1 MDELPQITHP
11 YASAYAYPRAAP
23 PAPSG
28 SFSASASA
36 LSSIRPPSRPP
47 SPSPT
52 ADEDTFKARRSTWLA
67 APAQYSCRVVHPCTP
82 PAAVSYFGFPFFA
95 LEEHALLGVLHEA
108 GHPSTHPRLP
118 LYVDDG
124 EDCLLLCRDAA
135 GEIGWALASFL
146 APLAAD

>member
-1 MDELPQITHP
+1 MDDQAQHFQGHNSF
-11 YASAYAYPRAAP
+11 ASPRPAP
-23 PAPSG
+23 P
-28 SFSASASA
+28 
-36 LSSIRPPSRPP
+36 PPFATSPRTHSRPP

-52 ADEDTFKARRSTWLA
+52 ADVEDFKARRSTWLA
-67 APAQYSCRVVHPCTP
+67 APAQYTCRVVHPCTP
-82 PAAVSYFGFPFFA
+82 PSAVSYFGFPFFA